1 MRARDTL
8 GLNDYCYACGDKTG
22 DPPGIMACLGMI
34 KTSCACEFEGLEPSE
49 GTLFSKVNRYGY

>member
-22 DPPGIMACLGMI
+22 DPPGIRACLGTI
-34 KTSCACEFEGLEPSE
+34 EITVACISGGLEPSE